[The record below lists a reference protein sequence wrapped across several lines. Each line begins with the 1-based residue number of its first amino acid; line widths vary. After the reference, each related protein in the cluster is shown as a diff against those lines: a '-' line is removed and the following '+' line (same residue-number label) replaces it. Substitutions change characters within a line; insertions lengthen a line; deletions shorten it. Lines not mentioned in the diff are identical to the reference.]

1 MKRLLLRWCVLML
14 LVCSLCGCNRRETT
28 HSVTLFAA
36 SSTGHVLD
44 EISEQFTQTSGIR
57 VRTSYAASSTL
68 AQQIVQGAEADVFIS
83 ANVQWADYVEE
94 NATVDKRR
102 DLLGNRLV
110 VVVPADSS
118 LPVHEPGDLSAQE
131 IQHLAVADVM
141 AVPAGIYAREALT
154 RLGLWE
160 KLKGK
165 VVAGS
170 DVRQTLFY
178 VSSGAAEAGIVY
190 ATDAAVTDSVK
201 VAAEI
206 PSEVTPEIRYP
217 VVLLRNNS
225 PMTAADSFFQYLFS
239 SQAAAVFREHG
250 FVVVADR

>member
-14 LVCSLCGCNRRETT
+14 LVCGLGGCNRREAA

-36 SSTGHVLD
+36 ASTGHVLD
-44 EISEQFTQTSGIR
+44 EIGEQFTQTSGIR

-68 AQQIVQGAEADVFIS
+68 AQQIVEGAEADVFIS

-94 NATVDKRR
+94 NVTVDKRR

-110 VVVPADSS
+110 VVVPVDSP
-118 LPVHEPGDLSAQE
+118 LPVHESGDLSAKE
-131 IQHLAVADVM
+131 VRHLALADVT
-141 AVPAGIYAREALT
+141 AVPAGIYAREALA

-217 VVLLRNNS
+217 VVLLRHNS
-225 PMTAADSFFQYLFS
+225 PRPAADSFFRYLLS
-239 SQAAAVFREHG
+239 PQAAEVFREHG
-250 FVVVADR
+250 FTVVADR